1 MIQMA
6 STKQIEANRSNALNG
21 KGPRTAAGKARSSR
35 NALTHGLTAQEIV
48 IPGEDVAAYRLFER
62 QLIDD
67 LQPNGSCELELIE
80 RLAATYWRL
89 RRIPRFEA
97 ALMAWREHRDF
108 YYDNDRT
115 PGRSP
120 NYLPLPG
127 EEASPEEEFL
137 DKHTALRWSGRDPYQ
152 LKALGR
158 LLEDALTGDGML
170 LKLNTYEARLL
181 RQSQQLLGQFFA
193 LRKART
199 TDVLLD
205 DAKENSALDAS
216 DQASG
221 TLKMLSPRKAA
232 GEPTLD

>member
-1 MIQMA
+1 MA
-6 STKQIEANRSNALNG
+6 SIKQIEANRTNALSG
-21 KGPRTAAGKARSSR
+21 TGPRTAEGKARSSR

-48 IPGEDVAAYRLFER
+48 IPGEDVAAYRSFEQ

-67 LQPNGSCELELIE
+67 FQPKGSCELELIE

-97 ALMAWREHRDF
+97 ALMAWREHHDF
-108 YYDNDRT
+108 HYDNDRT
-115 PGRSP
+115 PGMFPSH
-120 NYLPLPG
+120 LPLPG

-137 DKHTALRWSGRDPYQ
+137 DQHTALRWSGRDPYQ

-158 LLEDALTGDGML
+158 LLEHALSGNAVL

-199 TDVLLD
+199 RDVLLD
-205 DAKENSALDAS
+205 EVKENSALQGNQVNS
-216 DQASG
+216 TSEV
-221 TLKMLSPRKAA
+221 LSPRAA
-232 GEPTLD
+232 RSRDGN

>member
-1 MIQMA
+1 
-6 STKQIEANRSNALNG
+6 
-21 KGPRTAAGKARSSR
+21 
-35 NALTHGLTAQEIV
+35 V
-48 IPGEDVAAYRLFER
+48 IPGEDVAAYRSFER

-67 LQPNGSCELELIE
+67 LQPNGSCELDLIE

-97 ALMAWREHRDF
+97 ALMAWREHNDF
-108 YYDNDRT
+108 HRDNDRR
-115 PGRSP
+115 PGMFAY
-120 NYLPLPG
+120 NLPLPG
-127 EEASPEEEFL
+127 GEASPEEEFL

-158 LLEDALTGDGML
+158 LLEHALTGDGVL

-199 TDVLLD
+199 TDVSLD
-205 DAKENSALDAS
+205 DLTENSAPQVDRANGDS
-216 DQASG
+216 
-221 TLKMLSPRKAA
+221 
-232 GEPTLD
+232 

>member
-1 MIQMA
+1 MA
-6 STKQIEANRSNALNG
+6 SIKQIKANRSNALSG
-21 KGPRTAAGKARSSR
+21 TGPRTAQGKARSSR

-48 IPGEDVAAYRLFER
+48 IPGEDVAAYRSFEQ
-62 QLIDD
+62 QLIDN
-67 LQPNGSCELELIE
+67 LQPNGSCEVDLIE

-97 ALMAWREHRDF
+97 ALMAWREHHLF
-108 YYDNDRT
+108 HWDNDRT

-120 NYLPLPG
+120 KYLPLPG
-127 EEASPEEEFL
+127 EEAAPEEEFL

-158 LLEDALTGDGML
+158 LLEDELAGDSAL

-199 TDVLLD
+199 TDVLLND
-205 DAKENSALDAS
+205 LKENPAPQDA
-216 DQASG
+216 QANG
-221 TLKMLSPRKAA
+221 TSEMLPPRAA
-232 GEPTLD
+232 RQRDGH

>member
-1 MIQMA
+1 MPSI
-6 STKQIEANRSNALNG
+6 KQIEANRSNAL
-21 KGPRTAAGKARSSR
+21 KVTGPRTTQGKARSSR

-48 IPGEDVAAYRLFER
+48 IPGEDAAAYRSFEQ

-97 ALMAWREHRDF
+97 ALMAWREHNDF
-108 YYDNDRT
+108 HEDADRT
-115 PGRSP
+115 PDRLS
-120 NYLPLPG
+120 YTLPLPG
-127 EEASPEEEFL
+127 EEAAPKEAFL
-137 DKHTALRWSGRDPYQ
+137 DSHTALRWSGRDPYQ

-158 LLEDALTGDGML
+158 LLEHALTGNGVL
-170 LKLNTYEARLL
+170 LRLNTYEARLL

-199 TDVLLD
+199 PDTLHDNV
-205 DAKENSALDAS
+205 KENSAPQGDRAN
-216 DQASG
+216 G
-221 TLKMLSPRKAA
+221 TA
-232 GEPTLD
+232 